1 MHETSVHQFK
11 MKAWADFSSL
21 VFHLESFVEN
31 VFRLE
36 GGKLINYESIRRD
49 INVIANLAKTQFRIE
64 QEKVRLLGNF
74 LKMLQQIYAHYVFI

>member
-1 MHETSVHQFK
+1 MHETSVDQFK

-21 VFHLESFVEN
+21 VFPLESFVEN

-36 GGKLINYESIRRD
+36 GGKLIRCESIRRD
-49 INVIANLAKTQFRIE
+49 INTIANLAKTQFRIE

-74 LKMLQQIYAHYVFI
+74 LKMLLQI